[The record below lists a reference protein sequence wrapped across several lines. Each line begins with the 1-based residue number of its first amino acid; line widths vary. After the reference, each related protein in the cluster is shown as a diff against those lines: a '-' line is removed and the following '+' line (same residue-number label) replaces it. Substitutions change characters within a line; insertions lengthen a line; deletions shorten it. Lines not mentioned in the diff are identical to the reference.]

1 MIAGMSTELSSLRA
15 TNLCRY
21 FKRGQT
27 EIKALDDITL
37 DIHKGE
43 FVAIVGSSG
52 SGKSTLLAIMAGLDT
67 PSSGS
72 IEIEGRGLHGMTRRE
87 LSSHRAHRVGMIFQ
101 SFNLI
106 SHYTALQNVEAALLF
121 NQTPHKERRRLAS
134 ETLERLGLS
143 DRLTH
148 RPAYLSG
155 GEQQR
160 VAIARAIVKHPDV
173 LFADEPTGNLDHEN
187 ADQTAQIIAN
197 LNRDGQTIVM
207 VTHNLDLARQ
217 YAHRIIRLHYGKIVE
232 DVAIDRSGSI
242 SQ

>member
-1 MIAGMSTELSSLRA
+1 MTTESSSIQA

-27 EIKALDDITL
+27 EIKALDGITL

-67 PSSGS
+67 PTSGS
-72 IEIEGRGLHGMTRRE
+72 IEIEGRGLNGMTRRE
-87 LSSHRAHRVGMIFQ
+87 LSSYRAHRVGMIFQ

-106 SHYTALQNVEAALLF
+106 SHYTALQNVSAALLF
-121 NQTPHKERRRLAS
+121 NDTLHKERQRLAM
-134 ETLERLGLS
+134 EALERLGLA
-143 DRLTH
+143 DRMTH

-160 VAIARAIVKHPDV
+160 VAIARAIVKRPDV
-173 LFADEPTGNLDHEN
+173 LFADEPTGNLDLDN
-187 ADQTAQIIAN
+187 ADQTARLITD

-207 VTHNLDLARQ
+207 VTHNLDLARE
-217 YAHRIIRLHYGKIVE
+217 YAHRIVRLHYGKIV
-232 DVAIDRSGSI
+232 DDTMNVHKGSV
-242 SQ
+242 SE